1 MGHGGKIAFYIR
13 SELSYNVK
21 SYFLKG
27 IDNIFFDLLLPQ
39 TKPIVVSTI
48 GRLPNQT
55 NYKEIFNKNL
65 SNIDT
70 NNVETYVLGD
80 ININL

>member
-1 MGHGGKIAFYIR
+1 MGHGGKVACYIR

-21 SYFLKG
+21 SYFLKD
-27 IDNIFFDLLLPQ
+27 IENIFFELLLPQ

-55 NYKEIFNKNL
+55 NCKEIFNKNL

-70 NNVETYVLGD
+70 DNVETYVLGD